1 MSHINNLTLHFGDRA
16 LFNNISFV
24 INPSDRIGLV
34 GKNGSG
40 KSTLLKCLAG
50 IQTYDS
56 GNISFPSDY
65 TIGYLPQDMDFNF
78 GKTIFDEV
86 KTTFTT
92 VNSIQKRIEQIT
104 AEINTRTDYESESY
118 LALCD
123 TLNEL
128 NTQLHNLGGYD
139 IDGEIETVLLG
150 LGFSRAQFSEK
161 TDTLSGGWRMRVE
174 LAKILLKK
182 PDLLLLD
189 EPTNHLDILS
199 IQWLEQFLL
208 RNNKA
213 LLLVSHDKA
222 FLDNVTNRTIEIIK
236 GKIYDYKAPYSKFL
250 KLRQERIEQ
259 QLAAYQNQQKKIK
272 DTERFIER
280 FRAKATKATQV
291 QSRIKQLEKMERI
304 EIDDTDNQTMQFRF
318 PPPPHS
324 GKVVLELEN
333 IAKKYDKNYVFKHVN
348 MLVERGEKLAFVGQ
362 NGQGKTTL
370 SKIIVGEIDFE
381 GTLKYGHQVKI
392 GYYAQNQADELDGE
406 KTVFETIDEVAKGE
420 IRKKV
425 RNLLGAF
432 MFSGDDA
439 DKKVKV
445 LSGGE
450 RARVALCKLL
460 LEPVNLLI
468 LDEPTNHLDIP
479 SKEVLKK
486 ALSDYQGTMI
496 LVSHDRD
503 FLQGLTTKTIQF
515 ENGTV
520 KEFIGTVNEYLA
532 SKKINEF
539 AQLNTTP
546 AATGKS
552 KPEKSTSNKNDYK
565 LRKEQEKK
573 IRQLKNKIQK
583 LENEIALLE
592 EKQMQLNNNLMD
604 AGKFSQELLNE
615 HTQISE
621 QLNHKMEEW
630 ETVTDR
636 LLKLEEN
643 KLK

>member
-1 MSHINNLTLHFGDRA
+1 MSHITDLELHFGDRA
-16 LFNNISFV
+16 LFNKISFV
-24 INPSDRIGLV
+24 INSSDRIGLV

-40 KSTLLKCLAG
+40 KSTLLKCIAG
-50 IQTYDS
+50 IQPYD
-56 GNISFPSDY
+56 GGKISFPSDY
-65 TIGYLPQDMDFNF
+65 TIGYLPQDMDFSF

-86 KTTFTT
+86 KTTFTE
-92 VNSIQKRIEQIT
+92 VNDIQKEIDSIT
-104 AEINTRTDYESESY
+104 QEINHRTDYESESY
-118 LALCD
+118 LELCD
-123 TLNEL
+123 KLNEL
-128 NTQLHNLGGYD
+128 NNRLSHLGGYD
-139 IDGEIETVLLG
+139 IEGEIESVLLG
-150 LGFSRAQFSEK
+150 LGFSRNQFNDK
-161 TDTLSGGWRMRVE
+161 TDILSGGWRMRIE

-208 RNNKA
+208 KNNKA
-213 LLLVSHDKA
+213 LLVVSHDKA

-236 GKIYDYKAPYSKFL
+236 GRIYDYKAPYSKFL
-250 KLRQERIEQ
+250 TLRKERIEQ

-272 DTERFIER
+272 DTEKFIER

-304 EIDDTDNQTMQFRF
+304 EIDETDDITMQFHF
-318 PPPPHS
+318 PPAPHS

-333 IAKKYDKNYVFKHVN
+333 VAKKYDKDYVFKEVN
-348 MLVERGEKLAFVGQ
+348 MIVERGEKLAFVGQ

-370 SKIIVGEIDFE
+370 SKIIVGELDYE
-381 GTLKYGHQVKI
+381 GTVKYGHEVKI

-486 ALSDYQGTMI
+486 ALKEYEGTMI

-503 FLQGLTTKTIQF
+503 FLQNLTNKTIQF
-515 ENGTV
+515 ENGRV

-532 SKKINEF
+532 SKKLDEF
-539 AQLNTTP
+539 TQLEQQKTTD
-546 AATGKS
+546 KS
-552 KPEKSTSNKNDYK
+552 ENQKQQQSKESKNDY
-565 LRKEQEKK
+565 LQRKELEKK
-573 IRQLKNKIQK
+573 RRKLKNQIQK
-583 LENEIALLE
+583 LELEITRLE
-592 EKQMQLNNNLMD
+592 TLQKELNDKLMQPEQ
-604 AGKFSQELLNE
+604 FSQELLNQ
-615 HTQISE
+615 HTEVS
-621 QLNHKMEEW
+621 
-630 ETVTDR
+630 V
-636 LLKLEEN
+636 KLEEAMQQWE
-643 KLK
+643 KLTEQLLVLEDE

>member
-1 MSHINNLTLHFGDRA
+1 MSHITELELHFGERI
-16 LFNNISFV
+16 LFNKISFV
-24 INPSDRIGLV
+24 INLSDRIGLV

-40 KSTLLKCLAG
+40 KSTLLKCIAG
-50 IQTYDS
+50 IQPYD
-56 GNISFPSDY
+56 GGTISFPNDY
-65 TIGYLPQDMDFNF
+65 TIGYLPQDMDFSY

-86 KTTFTT
+86 KTTFTE
-92 VNSIQKRIEQIT
+92 VNNIQKEIQKIT
-104 AEINTRTDYESESY
+104 QEINQRTDYESESY
-118 LALCD
+118 LDLCD
-123 TLNEL
+123 KLNEL
-128 NTQLHNLGGYD
+128 NNRLSHLGGYD

-150 LGFSRAQFSEK
+150 LGFSRKQFNDK
-161 TDTLSGGWRMRVE
+161 TDTLSGGWRMRIE

-208 RNNKA
+208 KNNKA
-213 LLLVSHDKA
+213 LLVVSHDKA

-236 GKIYDYKAPYSKFL
+236 GRIYDYKAPYSKFL
-250 KLRQERIEQ
+250 TLRKERIEQ

-272 DTERFIER
+272 DTEKFIER

-291 QSRIKQLEKMERI
+291 QSRIKQLEKLERI
-304 EIDDTDNQTMQFRF
+304 EIDETDDITMQFRF
-318 PPPPHS
+318 PPAPHS

-333 IAKKYDKNYVFKHVN
+333 VAKKYDKNYVFKDVN
-348 MLVERGEKLAFVGQ
+348 MIVERGEKLAFVGQ

-370 SKIIVGEIDFE
+370 SKIIVGELDYE
-381 GTLKYGHQVKI
+381 GTVKYGHEVKI

-486 ALSDYQGTMI
+486 ALKEYEGTMI

-503 FLQGLTTKTIQF
+503 FLQNLTNKTIQF
-515 ENGTV
+515 ENGKV

-532 SKKINEF
+532 SKQLDEF
-539 AQLNTTP
+539 TQLEQQKENKSEIKK
-546 AATGKS
+546 ATENK
-552 KPEKSTSNKNDYK
+552 ENKNNYQQ
-565 LRKEQEKK
+565 RKEIERNKRK
-573 IRQLKNKIQK
+573 LKNQIQK
-583 LENEIALLE
+583 LEEEITQLE
-592 EKQMQLNNNLMD
+592 NLQKELNNQLMNPEE
-604 AGKFSQELLNE
+604 FSQELLNQ
-615 HTQISE
+615 HTEVSVKLEKSMQLWDNLTE
-621 QLNHKMEEW
+621 QLMQ
-630 ETVTDR
+630 
-636 LLKLEEN
+636 LEEN
-643 KLK
+643 